1 MVPPARPRRV
11 LPQSMKLRLLALQS
25 LTPRTPREERVWMG
39 FPGRGFLE
47 AKCYCLWAQEHKPKI
62 IVRHP
67 KIADGGAEEVKEMM
81 QSSSAFYM
89 KST

>member
-1 MVPPARPRRV
+1 
-11 LPQSMKLRLLALQS
+11 
-25 LTPRTPREERVWMG
+25 MG